1 MSLLI
6 QTSKRILNSLGSLTV
21 MLLIV
26 TISMGSKA
34 TAQDVMVI
42 EATLEGVDLTE
53 IINNDTLEN
62 GDFAERIYELQ
73 RNSYYFVSSPLV
85 KDGVTLHIRAQEGE
99 GTPPLILPQQSEG
112 GSWPDIIR
120 QRGDLTLEGI
130 WIDSQNGDSRNA
142 GRPIRT
148 LADSSRIVID
158 GCYLV
163 NARGTGLAV
172 YGNNQKWYIKNSVFA
187 RMGQRSTPGG
197 NGRPIDI
204 RDARPVDSLVF
215 TNNTMYMIMDRI
227 VRTQG
232 ASLGYFEFDHN
243 TVFNHEGEHGA
254 LQLGTVHNKAKITNN
269 LFIDTQW
276 KGAHPNI
283 AEQTQKENQSHYLVT
298 FDTLTTDLEVEISHN
313 NAAWSPM
320 VYTYWETNSAFTS
333 KPPLLIPSLEDKMG
347 TEAFNAAF
355 VEEEFVEFTDAPS
368 LADMADYMNNL
379 FADPRPDPYP
389 RWQETDV
396 IGAPFIDAT
405 YPTTTASYTAGMSGL
420 PLGDLNWFPDK
431 KAEWEEMVTS
441 NETTVDMPNA
451 FVLENAYPNPFNP
464 STQLSFELA
473 APMNVTYSVYSVLGQ
488 KVYTENLGL
497 KNAGNHVVRF
507 NAANLSSGVYIV
519 RMQAGSELR
528 SQTITLIK

>member
-1 MSLLI
+1 MIKLIQRISNKSCLSLLAFALIGFGSSFHSAI
-6 QTSKRILNSLGSLTV
+6 Q
-21 MLLIV
+21 
-26 TISMGSKA
+26 
-34 TAQDVMVI
+34 AQDVMVI
-42 EATLEGVDLTE
+42 EATQTGLDLTP

-62 GDFAERIYELQ
+62 GEFAERIYELQ
-73 RNSYYFVSSPLV
+73 RNSFYFVSSQLG
-85 KDGVTLHIRAQEGE
+85 KDGTTLHIRAEEGE
-99 GTPPLILPQQSEG
+99 GTPPLILPLQAEG
-112 GSWPDIIR
+112 GGFPDIIR
-120 QRGDLTLEGI
+120 QRGDLILEGI
-130 WIDSQNGDSRNA
+130 WIDTQNGENRNE
-142 GRPIRT
+142 GRPIRA

-172 YGNNQKWYIKNSVFA
+172 YGNNQKWYIKNSVIG

-215 TNNTMYMIMDRI
+215 SNNTMYMIMDRI

-232 ASLGYFEFDHN
+232 ASIGYFEFDHN
-243 TVFNHEGEHGA
+243 TVFNHEGEHGM
-254 LQLGTVHNKAKITNN
+254 LQLGTVYDKAKVTNN
-269 LFIDTQW
+269 LFLDAQW
-276 KGAHPNI
+276 KGAHPNV
-283 AEQTQKENQSHYLVT
+283 AEQTQKENDSHYLIT
-298 FDTLTTDLEVEISHN
+298 LDTLVADLEVEISHN
-313 NAAWSPM
+313 NAAWSPL

-333 KPPLLIPSLEDKMG
+333 KPPLMIPSLENVMG

-355 VEEEFVEFTDAPS
+355 IEEEFVELTEVPTLS
-368 LADMADYMNNL
+368 DMADYMNNL

-396 IGAPFIDAT
+396 IGAPFIDAS
-405 YPTTTASYTAGMSGL
+405 YPTTAASYSAAMNGL

-441 NETTVDMPNA
+441 SELGDELPNA

-464 STQLSFELA
+464 STQLSFELSS
-473 APMNVTYSVYSVLGQ
+473 PSNVRYTVYSVLGQ
-488 KVYTENLGL
+488 EVYTENLGL
-497 KNAGNHVVRF
+497 KNSGRHTMRF
-507 NAANLSSGVYIV
+507 NAGNLSSGVYII
-519 RMQAGSELR
+519 RMQAGAEVR